1 MEAEFSI
8 ELGREDPVLDFPWR
22 DPSGELAYVDLKR
35 HPHLLSEIP
44 EAQQFSELAECLR
57 QLNSPKSILETA
69 KCDAWRTTDLNA
81 EEEVYG
87 ATHKVAAYID
97 AVFTKTVTTN
107 AVTKNSV
114 PTRNDDRESFP
125 AHEQFA
131 KKLVDLLRR
140 APETPSS
147 LEVCV
152 RRCFF
157 SEDLT
162 VSAESVREGFYFTL
176 YVSGYGDD
184 STARQNWEVGLKLLG
199 NAIMQ
204 LSAVAHANGD

>member
-1 MEAEFSI
+1 MEADFSI
-8 ELGREDPVLDFPWR
+8 ELGRDDPVLDFPWR
-22 DPSGELAYVDLKR
+22 DPSGEFTYVNLRRD
-35 HPHLLSEIP
+35 PQLLSEIS
-44 EAQQFSELAECLR
+44 EAQKFPELAECLR

-69 KCDAWRTTDLNA
+69 KCDAWLTTDLNA

-87 ATHKVAAYID
+87 ATHKMAAYID
-97 AVFTKTVTTN
+97 AVFTKPIAISADRAPN
-107 AVTKNSV
+107 A
-114 PTRNDDRESFP
+114 DRESFP

-131 KKLVDLLRR
+131 KKLVDLLRG

-147 LEVCV
+147 VEVCV

-157 SEDLT
+157 SEDPAA
-162 VSAESVREGFYFTL
+162 SAEAVREGFYFTL

-184 STARQNWEVGLKLLG
+184 HATARQNREVGLKLLG

-204 LSAVAHANGD
+204 LSARANGD